1 MNNQAI
7 DRQQLPAIM
16 QPDLAPKRR
25 RFSPGKAPVV
35 PPGSV
40 TGRSLVWVIA
50 IMGFLSCL
58 TAGAVYMIND
68 SASAWLRNV
77 ASEVT
82 VQVNPEGS
90 ADAVEKRSEE
100 IVAFLTGQIGV
111 RNAQLL
117 TVSQTA
123 ELIEP
128 WLGQASAIKDL
139 PFPRLIAVEIDRD
152 NPPDIKTLRGALTTK
167 FPSAM
172 LDDHRAWQQQIRRV
186 TGSLALGGFAVIVL
200 MAAATIGII
209 VSAARSAIASNR
221 DIVEVLNFVGAE
233 ERFIARQ
240 FELHFLKLGIKAGV
254 VGAAAAATVFLLL
267 PILTEFLSG
276 AATHAEIRRL
286 IGTGRL
292 DVFGYASLVLVVVA
306 IATICSITSRIGV
319 RRILNAQNQ

>member
-1 MNNQAI
+1 MNNQAP
-7 DRQQLPAIM
+7 DRRRLPAVM
-16 QPDLAPKRR
+16 QPEKPKRR
-25 RFSPGKAPVV
+25 FAPGKAPIV

-40 TGRSLVWVIA
+40 TGRSLVWVVA
-50 IMGFLSCL
+50 IMAFLSCL

-68 SASAWLRNV
+68 SAASWLRDV

-82 VQVNPEGS
+82 VQVPPGEGGAEA
-90 ADAVEKRSEE
+90 ADKRADE
-100 IVAFLTGQIGV
+100 IVKFLTGQNGV
-111 RNAQLL
+111 RDVQLL
-117 TVSQTA
+117 TTQQSS

-128 WLGQASAIKDL
+128 WLGQVAGISDL
-139 PFPRLIAVEIDRD
+139 PFPRLISVEIDKND
-152 NPPDIKTLRGALTTK
+152 PPDTTTLRGALTKK
-167 FPSAM
+167 FPDAV

-186 TGSLALGGFAVIVL
+186 TGSLALGGIFVIVL
-200 MAAATIGII
+200 MAAATVGII

-240 FELHFLKLGIKAGV
+240 FELHFFKLGIKAGI
-254 VGAAAAATVFLLL
+254 VGALAAATVFLTL
-267 PILTEFLSG
+267 PVVTEYLSG

-292 DVFGYASLVLVVVA
+292 DVLGYASLVVVVA
-306 IATICSITSRIGV
+306 VIAFICLITCRIGV